1 MSSTS
6 IISNIVLRFQQY
18 ETSTPKP
25 TEEGFVNWL
34 LQQINNVNMQQ
45 HTQMGNKDKFAIKG
59 VNETDSAIG
68 ILLGIMNKYAKHYS
82 KIVLENLPLNTIDEF
97 GYLANLSTHEKI
109 TKSKLITQN
118 LDGKTT
124 GTDIIRRLVLNG
136 LAKEIINPADK
147 RSKLLKITE
156 KGSETILNAYKK
168 MGVVSKKVTGNLNAK
183 EKAQLLLILS
193 KLATFHKQNEKN
205 ISFDLTALNQV
216 NI

>member
-1 MSSTS
+1 
-6 IISNIVLRFQQY
+6 
-18 ETSTPKP
+18 
-25 TEEGFVNWL
+25 
-34 LQQINNVNMQQ
+34 
-45 HTQMGNKDKFAIKG
+45 MGNKDMHANEG

-109 TKSKLITQN
+109 NKTNLITQN

-136 LAKEIINPADK
+136 LAKEIINPTDK

-156 KGSETILNAYKK
+156 KGKKTILNAYLK
-168 MGVVSKKVTGNLNAK
+168 MGAVSKKVTGNLNAK
-183 EKAQLLLILS
+183 EKSQLLLILN
-193 KLATFHKQNEKN
+193 KLAIFHKQNEKN
-205 ISFDLTALNQV
+205 ISNDLTALNQV
-216 NI
+216 SI